1 MSEGYKLPQIDEMD
15 IKFWIE
21 LNQVETEYIT
31 ADDMDW
37 L

>member
-1 MSEGYKLPQIDEMD
+1 MREGYKLPEIDEMD

-21 LNQVETEYIT
+21 LNTAEIKYIT
-31 ADDMDW
+31 ADDLDW